1 MGKGIKTL
9 EKNIYKKNYILTGNP
24 FIIYKAAI
32 GSYFWAKIAL
42 ATWNLE
48 DTNED
53 YFQYATMET
62 KLLTFNCVV
71 YKVEF

>member
-9 EKNIYKKNYILTGNP
+9 EKKVYKQIYILTGNP
-24 FIIYKAAI
+24 FIIYKEAI
-32 GSYFWAKIAL
+32 RSYFWAKIAL
-42 ATWNLE
+42 AAWTLE

-71 YKVEF
+71 YKAEF